1 MQDASKGKSWMA
13 SDSCIPDLWAAL
25 LAVSE
30 RQVYPQSSTLFEQG
44 EQARGVY
51 MIVRGEVRVRMPED
65 GNRAVTTSLGQGT
78 MLALSEAI
86 CDAQHKL
93 SAVTLGEAEIGFVAK
108 DALMNFL
115 QSHHDLCMQVVRTL
129 SEDLHSLYHR
139 FQKMQVVSPRQRRT
153 GTDRVH

>member
-1 MQDASKGKSWMA
+1 MA

-30 RQVYPQSSTLFEQG
+30 RQVCTQGSTLFKQG
-44 EQARGVY
+44 EHARGVY
-51 MIVRGEVRVRMPED
+51 MIVRGEVQVRMPEEGD
-65 GNRAVTTSLGQGT
+65 RVVTTALGPGT

-93 SAVTLGEAEIGFVAK
+93 SAVAQGEVEIGFIARA
-108 DALMNFL
+108 ALMDFL

-139 FQKMQVVSPRQRRT
+139 FQKMQVVPPRQRRT